1 MTGGVRA
8 YSAAAAFAPAYPAAS
23 DECRRSRRCSSP
35 IWSPGWAVLTT
46 ISAGIDVGAPVGRLD
61 AGFRHFR
68 HLPRNM
74 LRLQEEHFIGA
85 AETAPDRPADA
96 HFHGVRAR
104 LQHGENARGT
114 AYFTAQR
121 LQRGEDCRWM
131 MGEIIIHGDAV
142 GFAAQ
147 LRRRRALIKLPSAF
161 AASAGSTPT

>member
-1 MTGGVRA
+1 MPPKPPLLITDMVARVGG
-8 YSAAAAFAPAYPAAS
+8 
-23 DECRRSRRCSSP
+23 
-35 IWSPGWAVLTT
+35 LTT

-85 AETAPDRPADA
+85 AERRRQIVLADA

-131 MGEIIIHGDAV
+131 MGEIVIHGDAV

>member
-1 MTGGVRA
+1 
-8 YSAAAAFAPAYPAAS
+8 
-23 DECRRSRRCSSP
+23 
-35 IWSPGWAVLTT
+35 
-46 ISAGIDVGAPVGRLD
+46 
-61 AGFRHFR
+61 
-68 HLPRNM
+68 M

-85 AETAPDRPADA
+85 AERRQIVLADA

-114 AYFTAQR
+114 AYFTAR

-147 LRRRRALIKLPSAF
+147 LVRRRALIKLPSAF